1 MLKLTTQTL
10 DVLKNFATINS
21 NIIIKAGSTLATIAE
36 AKNVMAT
43 ATVTEVFPS
52 TFGIYDLNEFLS
64 AFSLV
69 DDPTLNFTN
78 DSVLISDQHC
88 IDSIKYRFANEAILT
103 SPTKAISMPPAAL
116 TINISAAMLQKIR
129 KGAGALGHTVLAIEG
144 ENGKISAV
152 ICDSKDTSAHTYT
165 VVLDEHNSLKV
176 PFSFQF
182 LIANLKLLSGDYVV
196 SISSKLISQWKHVT
210 ADVTYYIAL
219 EKTSTIKS

>member
-21 NIIIKAGSTLATIAE
+21 NIIIKAGSNLATIAE

-52 TFGIYDLNEFLS
+52 SFGVYDLNEFLS
-64 AFSLV
+64 ALSLV
-69 DDPTLNFTN
+69 DDPTLNFTD
-78 DSVLISDQHC
+78 DSVLISDQ
-88 IDSIKYRFANEAILT
+88 SSTIKYRFANQAILT
-103 SPTKAISMPPAAL
+103 SPVKAISMPSVAL
-116 TINISAAMLQKIR
+116 TINISAGMLQKIR

-152 ICDSKDTSAHTYT
+152 IRDSKDSSAHTYT
-165 VVLDEHNSLKV
+165 VVLDEHNSLKTA
-176 PFSFQF
+176 FSFQF

-210 ADVTYYIAL
+210 ADITYYIAL

>member
-52 TFGIYDLNEFLS
+52 SFGVYDLNEFLS
-64 AFSLV
+64 ALSLV
-69 DDPTLNFTN
+69 DDPTLKFTA
-78 DSVLISDQHC
+78 DSVLISDQ
-88 IDSIKYRFANEAILT
+88 SSTIKYRFANEAILT
-103 SPTKAISMPPAAL
+103 SPTKAISMPSAAL
-116 TINISAAMLQKIR
+116 TINISANMLQKIR

-144 ENGKISAV
+144 ENGKISA
-152 ICDSKDTSAHTYT
+152 IISDPKDSSAHTYT
-165 VVLDEHNSLKV
+165 VVLDEDNSLKTQ
-176 PFSFQF
+176 FSFQF

-196 SISSKLISQWKHVT
+196 SISSKLISQWKHAT

-219 EKTSTIKS
+219 EKTSTINS